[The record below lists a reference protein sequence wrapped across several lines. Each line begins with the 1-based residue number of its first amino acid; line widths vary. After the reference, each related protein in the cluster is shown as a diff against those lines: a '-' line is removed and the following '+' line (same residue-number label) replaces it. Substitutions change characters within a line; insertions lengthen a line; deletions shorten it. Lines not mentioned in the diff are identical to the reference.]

1 MENVSSGFET
11 AINQPGRQISSYI
24 AIDNGITNNPTFT
37 RNSIAYTSDGEQV
50 AANTPRFEP
59 GKFGKAV
66 MVEEGTTNLVSNPL
80 AKDNLAGIATGFFG
94 GSAGTVERSTAL
106 PSGCP
111 WATGVKTTV
120 TVAGDA
126 NLIFKQTDGVKDTT
140 GIPVTAGAT
149 YTYSIW
155 LYIPSNSSITR
166 LALRPIEWN
175 SSGGVVRDNY
185 LTVFTTKG
193 VWQRVTATWTL
204 QSTTAKVT
212 LRVCTTGTGEFY
224 ATACML
230 EQKPYATTFTDGTR
244 AAENCTIPGTV
255 LNPQEG
261 TIEFRVYVDPNIHNA
276 TSNWNMA
283 FSVSDTNEYNEIR
296 FGHQA
301 YSTLWHA
308 DFSNDIGT
316 HWHPTFALSPG
327 WRYIALTWNK
337 TTTTA
342 KVYVDGMVVVSNAT
356 APLPSAF
363 AATAYIGSW
372 INSVFQLNTLIDD
385 LRISNIARSD
395 AEIAE
400 AYASGQ
406 LLPTDEHTT
415 YKLNFDDNIN
425 NSLVYNDSYIIDL
438 TLDNTVNP
446 DDSFMLGANSSD
458 KLEVTVVNMPN
469 DIILETSTIT
479 PYIGVLV
486 GNRQEYVPL
495 GVFNVDKVT
504 KTKLSTKLT
513 CFDNMI
519 KLEYPYVSSLSYP
532 APISAVVNEICEK
545 ANITLATPIPNT
557 LINEISGYT
566 MREAISFIASF
577 LGGFAHFNRD
587 GALEIRSYTDT
598 AVTIL
603 PEQQAKFKRGEKVF
617 TIGRLVCSVGEDGE
631 GNPIILQAGDSGD
644 LVQFQNPIMTQAQL
658 DNIYAQLS
666 QLSFMPYE
674 MTWRGNPALTAGD
687 KIAIVDAENNT
698 YHTLL
703 MEQQIQ
709 YTGGLRAT
717 AAAKAATQNEQEFQS
732 AGSLTQQVNRYTAEQ
747 AVIKTLLADKASI
760 NDLQAVNAKIDN
772 LVVDEARIADASIT
786 TAKIRDAA
794 ITTAKIADAA
804 VGTAKIQAGA
814 ITTALIETGAVGTA
828 QIADGSIT
836 DAKIVSLT
844 ANKISAGTIDTGQ
857 VTVQGANGKL
867 KIANNRLQVFDSQT
881 TPVERVTLGD
891 INNDGTIYG
900 LRVRG
905 ADGVTVLYDQN
916 GVYTEGIT
924 DGAIT
929 NPKIGTDA
937 VDSRVIAANAVT
949 ADTIVAGAVTTDKL
963 AAGAVTANKIAAG
976 TITAG
981 SAIIADGAITT
992 AKIGDAQI
1000 TNAKIANAS
1009 IDAAK
1014 IVDGSITNAE
1024 IANAT
1029 ITGAKIA
1036 LATIDTANIKDA
1048 AITNAKI
1055 SSLDASKITTGTL
1068 SADRIAANSI
1078 TGNKIAAGAIT
1089 ADKIAAGAITA
1100 DKIYAQ
1106 TLSGITLTGVTLRST
1121 GDTWIGQDIYL
1132 YGDNQGYAGGS
1143 IYFGIT
1149 DPPALAPLIYGYEDG
1164 TRNNLDFY
1172 VTNGTITFETMQFNL
1187 NCNIHTTGDVYC
1199 YNLYATSRVKANT
1212 VISGTVQ
1219 TDRLQGKT
1227 SSEVIYIGTGTC
1239 RFDVAGGTLRIQSSS
1254 NNYMALTSTGRF
1266 IIYVGGVAKHVFME
1280 DGTKRG
1286 GTIVIDDVNYGM
1298 SPIDSPEILI
1308 SDLIR
1313 DVKLTKGINT
1323 IEIDDLTA
1331 KAIDGYSVFFEKPNI
1346 TVQQKNKNNFT
1357 VYADSDIITD
1367 VMIVGNRLEYKNYR
1381 WKEVEA
1387 WT

>member
-37 RNSIAYTSDGEQV
+37 RNSIAYMSDGSVQV
-50 AANTPRFEP
+50 AANVPRFEQ
-59 GKFGKAV
+59 GKFGKAI
-66 MVEEGTTNLVSNPL
+66 MVEEGTTNLVTNPSFENGTTGWILGSNMSVTNTNKYFGSYCLMISNPTGAQETDSATITVSPNTTYAL
-80 AKDNLAGIATGFFG
+80 SAFVYNQMSGGMRIYVKALDSNNNIVDLNAYGFYVNPNSSWTRYTKTWTTPSNVVKIAVRIIVDTARTGN
-94 GSAGTVERSTAL
+94 
-106 PSGCP
+106 CY
-111 WATGVKTTV
+111 
-120 TVAGDA
+120 
-126 NLIFKQTDGVKDTT
+126 IDGV
-140 GIPVTAGAT
+140 
-149 YTYSIW
+149 
-155 LYIPSNSSITR
+155 
-166 LALRPIEWN
+166 
-175 SSGGVVRDNY
+175 
-185 LTVFTTKG
+185 
-193 VWQRVTATWTL
+193 Q
-204 QSTTAKVT
+204 
-212 LRVCTTGTGEFY
+212 
-224 ATACML
+224 L
-230 EQKPYATTFTDGTR
+230 EAKPYASSFIDGTR
-244 AAENCTIPGTV
+244 AAETLTIPTAGV
-255 LNPQEG
+255 LNSSAF
-261 TIEFRVYVDPNIHNA
+261 TIEMWIKQSIITTSAFYRGRRLLDLGSGLWLWNLSPAWPDPQNA
-276 TSNWNMA
+276 
-283 FSVSDTNEYNEIR
+283 DRRLI
-296 FGHQA
+296 
-301 YSTLWHA
+301 A
-308 DFSNDIGT
+308 DFGQDASGVKQFKDLVSAT
-316 HWHPTFALSPG
+316 PFSTTDFEHFAVTFDGNTFRFYRNGFLWGSKTPSKINAFTKIVFGDAG
-327 WRYIALTWNK
+327 WI
-337 TTTTA
+337 
-342 KVYVDGMVVVSNAT
+342 
-356 APLPSAF
+356 
-363 AATAYIGSW
+363 
-372 INSVFQLNTLIDD
+372 IDD

-400 AYASGQ
+400 AYSSGQ

-415 YKLNFDDNIN
+415 YKLNFDGNIN
-425 NSLVYNDSYIIDL
+425 NSLVYNDSYITDL

-519 KLEYPYVSSLSYP
+519 KLEYPYVSSLNYP
-532 APISAVVNEICEK
+532 APISEVVNEICEK

-566 MREAISFIASF
+566 MREAIGFIASF

-617 TIGRLVCSVGEDGE
+617 TIGRLVCSAGEDAD
-631 GNPIILQAGDSGD
+631 GNPIILRAGDSGD

-687 KIAIVDAENNT
+687 KIAIVDIENNT

-916 GVYTEGIT
+916 GVYNEGIT

-992 AKIGDAQI
+992 AKIADAAI

-1014 IVDGSITNAE
+1014 IIDGSITNAE

-1036 LATIDTANIKDA
+1036 AATIDTTNIKDA

-1055 SSLDASKITTGTL
+1055 ANLDASKITTGTL

-1172 VTNGTITFETMQFNL
+1172 VINGTITFETMQFNL

-1239 RFDVAGGTLRIQSSS
+1239 RFDMAGGTLRIQTSS
-1254 NNYMALTSTGRF
+1254 NNYMALTPTGRF

-1280 DGTKRG
+1280 NGTKRG